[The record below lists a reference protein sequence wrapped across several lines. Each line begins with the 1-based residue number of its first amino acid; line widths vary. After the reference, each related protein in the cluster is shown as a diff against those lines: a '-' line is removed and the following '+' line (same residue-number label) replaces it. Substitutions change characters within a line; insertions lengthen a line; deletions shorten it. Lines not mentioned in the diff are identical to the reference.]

1 MARVNVN
8 KMNGNEILDM
18 LGQLLNRARAI
29 EANAKDEY
37 DRACNIANN
46 VREEEEK
53 SNRGRECRDADPAI
67 TNSITS
73 QVADLLTA
81 IGFVQTGN
89 NDYSIKTRD
98 GDEYRPETCV
108 HIHITKNHAPTVYD
122 SNTERIIHCQTVNGA
137 NRLYKAYAYRA
148 RTRLAIGSTTGNR
161 TESLISALSR
171 RMSSYDEMIEE

>member
-1 MARVNVN
+1 MAKANVN

-29 EANAKDEY
+29 EASAKDEY
-37 DRACNIANN
+37 DRACNIADS
-46 VREEEEK
+46 VCEEERVNE
-53 SNRGRECRDADPAI
+53 GRECRNADPAI
-67 TNSITS
+67 TNNITS

-98 GDEYRPETCV
+98 GNEYHPETCV

-122 SNTERIIHCQTVNGA
+122 SHSENNIHCQTVSGA

-171 RMSSYDEMIEE
+171 RVGSYDETTEE

>member
-1 MARVNVN
+1 MAKVNVN
-8 KMNGNEILDM
+8 EMNGNEILDM

-29 EANAKDEY
+29 EANAQDEY
-37 DRACNIANN
+37 DRACNIADS
-46 VREEEEK
+46 VREEE
-53 SNRGRECRDADPAI
+53 GLDGYAECRNADPAI
-67 TNSITS
+67 TNNITS

-98 GDEYRPETCV
+98 GDERHPETCV
-108 HIHITKNHAPTVYD
+108 HVHITKNHAPSVYD
-122 SNTERIIHCQTVNGA
+122 STSENNIHCQTVNGA

-171 RMSSYDEMIEE
+171 RMSSYDETAEE